1 MPIWN
6 VTYVARG
13 IHIRRPLA
21 IGIMAPV
28 TGELLQRP
36 SFKGKER
43 ELLLFGAVLSIL
55 DKVLGVF
62 VVWQGKHVRT
72 HLFLSSHF
80 NCVRRAGFRF
90 YRHLISSVNFNHY

>member
-1 MPIWN
+1 MPILN
-6 VTYVARG
+6 VSYVARG
-13 IHIRRPLA
+13 IHTRRPLA

-43 ELLLFGAVLSIL
+43 ELLLFGAILSIL

-62 VVWQGKHVRT
+62 VVWQGKHVRA
-72 HLFLSSHF
+72 HLFLSSQLNGLRH
-80 NCVRRAGFRF
+80 AGFSF
-90 YRHLISSVNFNHY
+90 YRHRSTTEI